1 MGLLSRIKSLF
12 SMGERRIEPDRAT
25 VEELVRALSEFRR
38 EDPRTSRLKELRA
51 KVEEELR
58 RGEGGS
64 TG

>member
-1 MGLLSRIKSLF
+1 MGLLSRIRSLF

-25 VEELVRALSEFRR
+25 VEELVSALSEFRR

-64 TG
+64 PG

>member
-1 MGLLSRIKSLF
+1 MGLLSRIRSLF

-38 EDPRTSRLKELRA
+38 VDPRTSRLKELRA

>member
-1 MGLLSRIKSLF
+1 MGLLSRIRSLF
-12 SMGERRIEPDRAT
+12 SMGERRIEPDRGT

>member
-1 MGLLSRIKSLF
+1 MGLLSRIRSLF

-58 RGEGGS
+58 RGEEGS
-64 TG
+64 AG

>member
-1 MGLLSRIKSLF
+1 MGLLSRIRSLF

-51 KVEEELR
+51 MVEKELR

>member
-1 MGLLSRIKSLF
+1 
-12 SMGERRIEPDRAT
+12 MGERRIEPDRAT

>member
-1 MGLLSRIKSLF
+1 
-12 SMGERRIEPDRAT
+12 MGERRIEPDRAT

-38 EDPRTSRLKELRA
+38 KDPRTSRLKELRA

>member
-1 MGLLSRIKSLF
+1 MGLLSRIRSLF

-58 RGEGGS
+58 RGGGGS

>member
-1 MGLLSRIKSLF
+1 MGLLSRIRSLF

-25 VEELVRALSEFRR
+25 VEELVRALSDFRW
-38 EDPRTSRLKELRA
+38 EDPRVSRLRELRA

>member
-1 MGLLSRIKSLF
+1 MGLLSRIRSLF
-12 SMGERRIEPDRAT
+12 SMGEKRIEPDRAT

-64 TG
+64 AG

>member
-1 MGLLSRIKSLF
+1 MGLLSRVRSLF
-12 SMGERRIEPDRAT
+12 SMGERRLEPDRAM
-25 VEELVRALSEFRR
+25 VEELVKALSGFRR
-38 EDPRTSRLKELRA
+38 EDPRASRLKELRA

>member
-1 MGLLSRIKSLF
+1 MGLLSRIRSLF

-25 VEELVRALSEFRR
+25 VEELVRALSGFRR

-58 RGEGGS
+58 RGGGGS

>member
-1 MGLLSRIKSLF
+1 MGLLSRIRSLF

-38 EDPRTSRLKELRA
+38 KDPRTSRLKELRA